1 MFIIPN
7 IFRPFDDKPIQFG
20 CSCGKHNSQ
29 SECNQSL
36 LLDERFAH
44 VQNDSRSE
52 HTTTDMIEAVAVK
65 ALFPHEPTRRAFL
78 KSVGKGTALA
88 AIASVLPLSS
98 LQEAAAIDVLK
109 PEKKSVDIGFLPILC
124 STPLIMAD
132 P

>member
-1 MFIIPN
+1 
-7 IFRPFDDKPIQFG
+7 
-20 CSCGKHNSQ
+20 
-29 SECNQSL
+29 
-36 LLDERFAH
+36 
-44 VQNDSRSE
+44 
-52 HTTTDMIEAVAVK
+52 MIEAVAVK

-88 AIASVLPLSS
+88 AIASVLPLAS

-132 P
+132 PYVIMKNKASRLICISEQAGRSCGIR